1 MAVCVAKQ
9 EELEE
14 TSDDDTTALTEDQH
28 KEVLE
33 AQNTAA
39 QSNESKKQP
48 QVSYMLLLALDLY
61 LNFPERVV
69 KEKRTKSLLTQKLIL
84 SLVRELRNLMLNL
97 NLRRI
102 KK

>member
-1 MAVCVAKQ
+1 MAVCVVKQ

-48 QVSYMLLLALDLY
+48 QVSYMLLLALY

>member
-33 AQNTAA
+33 AQNTAV

-48 QVSYMLLLALDLY
+48 QVSYMLLLALY
-61 LNFPERVV
+61 LNFAERVV

-84 SLVRELRNLMLNL
+84 SLVKELRNLMLNL

>member
-14 TSDDDTTALTEDQH
+14 TSDDDTTALTEDQQ

-48 QVSYMLLLALDLY
+48 QVSYMLLLALY

>member
-1 MAVCVAKQ
+1 MAVCIVKQ

-48 QVSYMLLLALDLY
+48 QVSYMLLLALY

>member
-1 MAVCVAKQ
+1 MAVCIAKQ

-33 AQNTAA
+33 APNTAA

-48 QVSYMLLLALDLY
+48 QVSYMLLLALY
-61 LNFPERVV
+61 FNFPERVV